1 MLRRLFAVLALLVPL
16 AACQPS
22 STTEPGTPTETS
34 AAPAPS
40 DPAPAT
46 ESATPEAA
54 PAEAAAT
61 EASTESAAPAPAP
74 TPAAGSPDAP
84 RVGTDYVV
92 LDAPQ
97 PTWGQGKIEV
107 AEVFSYMC
115 IHCAEFQ
122 PAVNTWKQRLPAD
135 VRFEYVPAV
144 FGGAWDQAA
153 RAYFAAELLG
163 VRERSHD
170 AIFKAIH
177 IDRVMKTGS
186 AEEYADLYAKHGA
199 ERGKFLETMS
209 SFGVT
214 AKLGRAKQF
223 AQRTGVTGTP
233 TIIVAGKYRVSVTE
247 DRGFPGMLATVDFL
261 LAQERAAATP

>member
-1 MLRRLFAVLALLVPL
+1 MLRRLIVVLALLVPL
-16 AACQPS
+16 AACQRS
-22 STTEPGTPTETS
+22 STSETGAPSETS
-34 AAPAPS
+34 AAPGPS
-40 DPAPAT
+40 DPAT
-46 ESATPEAA
+46 ETEMAAPEAA
-54 PAEAAAT
+54 PADAT
-61 EASTESAAPAPAP
+61 AEPGAEASAPAPAP

-84 RVGTDYVV
+84 RAGTDYVL

-122 PAVNTWKQRLPAD
+122 PAVNAWKQRMPAD
-135 VRFEYVPAV
+135 VRWEYVPAV

-177 IDRVMKTGS
+177 IDREMKTGS
-186 AEEYADLYAKHGA
+186 AEEYADLYAKQGA
-199 ERGKFLETMS
+199 ERGKFLDTMS